1 MFRAGKREACYES
14 GYANMSILNLVTVAA
29 KYVIR
34 NRIRSTLT
42 VFGVATG
49 MFLFTSIETMQ
60 DSLKNAT
67 EITANDTTLVVY
79 RENRYCPST
88 SRLPEYYKNEI
99 KKIQGVESV
108 IPVQIVVNNC
118 GTSLDVVVFRGI
130 PSHQINAISKDINVL
145 QGSIGEWIEREDSA
159 LIGANLAERRRLRIG
174 DSFDAAG
181 ITVTV
186 AGIIRS
192 SESSQDDNVAYV
204 HLPFLQQ
211 ASRFGLGTVT
221 QFLVQVS
228 DSSLLDSVSSQIDN
242 RFKSETEPTH
252 TSPEKAFF
260 ASTAKELIELIGFS
274 RWIGIASVFAV
285 VGLIA
290 NTIMI
295 AVRSKISEHAILK
308 TIGYSQLSI
317 SWLVISEAIILSFV
331 GGITGVASASLF
343 LHLQTI
349 TIGNEGL
356 AIAFI
361 PSFSIWIK
369 GFIFS
374 LALGFVAGIYP
385 ALRAGQESIAG
396 NLRTA

>member
-1 MFRAGKREACYES
+1 MRALNIITIAFKYVVR
-14 GYANMSILNLVTVAA
+14 NRTRSILTV
-29 KYVIR
+29 
-34 NRIRSTLT
+34 L
-42 VFGVATG
+42 GVATG
-49 MFLFTSIETMQ
+49 MFLFGTIETMQ

-67 EITANDTTLVVY
+67 EITANDTTLIVY

-88 SRLPEYYKNEI
+88 SRLPEYYKDEI
-99 KKIQGVESV
+99 KKIKGVESV

-130 PSHQINAISKDINVL
+130 PADRINAISKNIEVL
-145 QGSIGEWIEREDSA
+145 NGSVNEWLNREDGA
-159 LIGANLAERRRLRIG
+159 LIGANLAQRRRLDVG

-181 ITVTV
+181 VTV
-186 AGIIRS
+186 VVSGIIRS
-192 SESSQDDNVAYV
+192 AESSQDDNVAYV

-211 ASRFGLGTVT
+211 ASRVGLGTVT
-221 QFLVQVS
+221 QFLVKVS
-228 DSSLLDSVSSQIDN
+228 DSSLLNSVSRQIDD
-242 RFKSETEPTH
+242 RFKTESEPTD
-252 TSPEKAFF
+252 TTPEKAFF

-285 VGLIA
+285 IGLIA
-290 NTIMI
+290 NTILI
-295 AVRSKISEHAILK
+295 SVRSKISEHAILK

-317 SWLVISEAIILSFV
+317 SWLIISEAIILSIV
-331 GGITGVASASLF
+331 GGIVGIAGASIF

-361 PSFSIWIK
+361 PSFSVWLK
-369 GFIFS
+369 GFS
-374 LALGFVAGIYP
+374 LSLLLGIVAGVYP
-385 ALRAGQESIAG
+385 AWLADRQSIAS

>member
-1 MFRAGKREACYES
+1 MRA
-14 GYANMSILNLVTVAA
+14 LNLITIAF
-29 KYVIR
+29 KYVVR
-34 NRIRSTLT
+34 NRTRSILT

-49 MFLFTSIETMQ
+49 MFLFGTIETMQ

-88 SRLPEYYKNEI
+88 SRLPEYYKDEI
-99 KKIQGVESV
+99 KKIKGVESV

-130 PSHQINAISKDINVL
+130 PADRINAISKNIEVL
-145 QGSIGEWIEREDSA
+145 NGSVNEWLAREDGA
-159 LIGANLAERRRLRIG
+159 LIGKNLAQRRRLDVG

-181 ITVTV
+181 VTV
-186 AGIIRS
+186 VVSGIIRS
-192 SESSQDDNVAYV
+192 AESSQDDNVAYV

-211 ASRFGLGTVT
+211 ASRVGLGTVT
-221 QFLVQVS
+221 QFLVKVS
-228 DSSLLDSVSSQIDN
+228 DSSLLNSVSRQIDN
-242 RFKSETEPTH
+242 RFKTESEPTD
-252 TSPEKAFF
+252 TTPEKAFF

-285 VGLIA
+285 IGLIA
-290 NTIMI
+290 NTILI

-317 SWLVISEAIILSFV
+317 SWLIISEAIILSVV
-331 GGITGVASASLF
+331 GGIAGIAGASIF
-343 LHLQTI
+343 LHLQKI

-356 AIAFI
+356 ALAFI
-361 PSFSIWIK
+361 PSFSVWLK
-369 GFIFS
+369 GFS
-374 LALGFVAGIYP
+374 LSLLLGFVAGVYP
-385 ALRAGQESIAG
+385 AWLAGRQSIAS

>member
-1 MFRAGKREACYES
+1 MKA
-14 GYANMSILNLVTVAA
+14 LNLITIAF
-29 KYVIR
+29 KYVVR
-34 NRIRSTLT
+34 NRTRSILT

-49 MFLFTSIETMQ
+49 MFLFGTIETMQ

-88 SRLPEYYKNEI
+88 SRLPEYYKDEI
-99 KKIQGVESV
+99 KKIKGVESV

-130 PSHQINAISKDINVL
+130 PADRINAISKNIEVL
-145 QGSIGEWIEREDSA
+145 NGSVNEWLTREDGA
-159 LIGANLAERRRLRIG
+159 LIGANLAQRRRLDVG

-181 ITVTV
+181 VTV
-186 AGIIRS
+186 VVSGIIRS
-192 SESSQDDNVAYV
+192 AESSQDDNVAYV

-211 ASRFGLGTVT
+211 ASRVGLGTVT
-221 QFLVQVS
+221 QFLVKVS
-228 DSSLLDSVSSQIDN
+228 DSSLLNSVSRQIDN
-242 RFKSETEPTH
+242 RFKTESEPTD
-252 TSPEKAFF
+252 TTPEKAFF

-274 RWIGIASVFAV
+274 RWIGIASVLAV
-285 VGLIA
+285 IGLIA
-290 NTIMI
+290 NTILI

-317 SWLVISEAIILSFV
+317 SWLIISEAIILSV
-331 GGITGVASASLF
+331 AGGIGGIGGASIF
-343 LHLQTI
+343 LHLQKI

-356 AIAFI
+356 ALAFI
-361 PSFSIWIK
+361 PSFSVWLK
-369 GFIFS
+369 GFS
-374 LALGFVAGIYP
+374 LSLLLGIVAGVYP
-385 ALRAGQESIAG
+385 AWLAGRQSIAS

>member
-1 MFRAGKREACYES
+1 MRALNIITIAFKYVVR
-14 GYANMSILNLVTVAA
+14 NRTRSILTF
-29 KYVIR
+29 
-34 NRIRSTLT
+34 
-42 VFGVATG
+42 FGVATG
-49 MFLFTSIETMQ
+49 MFLFGTIETMQ

-88 SRLPEYYKNEI
+88 SRLPEYYKDEI
-99 KKIQGVESV
+99 KKIKGVESV

-130 PSHQINAISKDINVL
+130 PADRINAISKNIEVL
-145 QGSIGEWIEREDSA
+145 NGSVNEWLTREDGA
-159 LIGANLAERRRLRIG
+159 LIGANLAQRRRLDVG

-181 ITVTV
+181 VTV
-186 AGIIRS
+186 VVSGIIRS
-192 SESSQDDNVAYV
+192 AESSQDDNVAYV

-211 ASRFGLGTVT
+211 ASRVGLGTVT
-221 QFLVQVS
+221 QFLVKVS
-228 DSSLLDSVSSQIDN
+228 DSSLLNSVSRQIDN
-242 RFKSETEPTH
+242 RFKTESEPTD
-252 TSPEKAFF
+252 TTPEKAFF

-285 VGLIA
+285 IGLIA
-290 NTIMI
+290 NTILI

-317 SWLVISEAIILSFV
+317 SWLIISEAIILSV
-331 GGITGVASASLF
+331 AGGIGGIGGASIF
-343 LHLQTI
+343 LHLQKI

-356 AIAFI
+356 ALAFI
-361 PSFSIWIK
+361 PSFSVWLK
-369 GFIFS
+369 GFS
-374 LALGFVAGIYP
+374 LSLLLGIVAGVYP
-385 ALRAGQESIAG
+385 AWLAGRQSIAS

>member
-1 MFRAGKREACYES
+1 MRA
-14 GYANMSILNLVTVAA
+14 LNLITIAF
-29 KYVIR
+29 KYVVR
-34 NRIRSTLT
+34 NRTRSILT

-49 MFLFTSIETMQ
+49 MFLFGTIETMQ

-79 RENRYCPST
+79 RENRFCPST
-88 SRLPEYYKNEI
+88 SRLPEYYKDEI
-99 KKIQGVESV
+99 KKIMGVESV

-130 PSHQINAISKDINVL
+130 PADRINAISKNIEVL
-145 QGSIGEWIEREDSA
+145 NGSVNEWLTREDGA
-159 LIGANLAERRRLRIG
+159 LIGANLAQRRRLDVG

-181 ITVTV
+181 VTV
-186 AGIIRS
+186 VVSGIIRS
-192 SESSQDDNVAYV
+192 AESSQDDNVAYV

-211 ASRFGLGTVT
+211 ASRVGLGTVT
-221 QFLVQVS
+221 QFLVKVS
-228 DSSLLDSVSSQIDN
+228 DSSLLNSVSRQIDN
-242 RFKSETEPTH
+242 RFKTESEPTD
-252 TSPEKAFF
+252 TTPEKAFF

-285 VGLIA
+285 IGLIA
-290 NTIMI
+290 NTILI

-317 SWLVISEAIILSFV
+317 SWLIISEAIILSVV
-331 GGITGVASASLF
+331 GGIGGIGGASIF
-343 LHLQTI
+343 LHLQKI

-356 AIAFI
+356 ALAFI
-361 PSFSIWIK
+361 PSFSVWLK
-369 GFIFS
+369 GFS
-374 LALGFVAGIYP
+374 LSLLLGIVAGVYP
-385 ALRAGQESIAG
+385 AWLAGRQSIAS

>member
-1 MFRAGKREACYES
+1 MRA
-14 GYANMSILNLVTVAA
+14 LNLITIAF
-29 KYVIR
+29 KYVVR
-34 NRIRSTLT
+34 NRTRSILT

-49 MFLFTSIETMQ
+49 MFLFGTIETMQ

-88 SRLPEYYKNEI
+88 SRLPEYYKDEI
-99 KKIQGVESV
+99 KKFKGVESV

-130 PSHQINAISKDINVL
+130 PADRINAISKNIEVL
-145 QGSIGEWIEREDSA
+145 NGSINEWLTREDGA
-159 LIGANLAERRRLRIG
+159 LIGANLAQRRRLDVG

-181 ITVTV
+181 VTV
-186 AGIIRS
+186 VVSGIIRS
-192 SESSQDDNVAYV
+192 AESSQDDNVAYV

-211 ASRFGLGTVT
+211 ASRVGLGTVT
-221 QFLVQVS
+221 QFLVKVS
-228 DSSLLDSVSSQIDN
+228 NSSLLNSVSRQIDN
-242 RFKSETEPTH
+242 RFKTESEPTD
-252 TSPEKAFF
+252 TTPEKAFF

-285 VGLIA
+285 IGLIA
-290 NTIMI
+290 NTILI

-308 TIGYSQLSI
+308 TIGYSQISI
-317 SWLVISEAIILSFV
+317 SWLIISEAIILSV
-331 GGITGVASASLF
+331 IGGIAGIAGASIF
-343 LHLQTI
+343 LHLQKI

-356 AIAFI
+356 ALAFI
-361 PSFSIWIK
+361 PSFSVWLK
-369 GFIFS
+369 GFS
-374 LALGFVAGIYP
+374 LSLLLGFVAGVYP
-385 ALRAGQESIAG
+385 AWLAGRQSIAS

>member
-1 MFRAGKREACYES
+1 MRA
-14 GYANMSILNLVTVAA
+14 LNLITIAF
-29 KYVIR
+29 KYVVR
-34 NRIRSTLT
+34 NRTRSILT

-49 MFLFTSIETMQ
+49 MFLFGTIETMQ

-88 SRLPEYYKNEI
+88 SRLPEYYKDEI
-99 KKIQGVESV
+99 KKIKGVENV

-130 PSHQINAISKDINVL
+130 PADRINAISKNIEVL
-145 QGSIGEWIEREDSA
+145 NGSVNEWLTREDGA
-159 LIGANLAERRRLRIG
+159 LIGANLAQRRRLDVG

-181 ITVTV
+181 VTV
-186 AGIIRS
+186 VVSGIIRS
-192 SESSQDDNVAYV
+192 AESSQDDNVAYV

-211 ASRFGLGTVT
+211 ASRVGLGTVT
-221 QFLVQVS
+221 QFLVKVS
-228 DSSLLDSVSSQIDN
+228 DSSLLNSVSRQIDN
-242 RFKSETEPTH
+242 RFKTESEPTD
-252 TSPEKAFF
+252 TTPEKAFF

-274 RWIGIASVFAV
+274 RWIGIASIFAV
-285 VGLIA
+285 IGLIA
-290 NTIMI
+290 NTILI

-317 SWLVISEAIILSFV
+317 SWLIISEAIILSV
-331 GGITGVASASLF
+331 AGGIAGIGGASIF
-343 LHLQTI
+343 LHFQKI

-356 AIAFI
+356 ALAFI
-361 PSFSIWIK
+361 PSFSVWLK
-369 GFIFS
+369 GFS
-374 LALGFVAGIYP
+374 LSLLLGIVAGVYP
-385 ALRAGQESIAG
+385 AWLAGRQSIAS

>member
-1 MFRAGKREACYES
+1 MRV
-14 GYANMSILNLVTVAA
+14 LNLITIAF
-29 KYVIR
+29 KYVVR
-34 NRIRSTLT
+34 NRTRSILT

-49 MFLFTSIETMQ
+49 MFLFGTIETMQ

-88 SRLPEYYKNEI
+88 SRLPEYYKDEI
-99 KKIQGVESV
+99 KKIKGVESV

-130 PSHQINAISKDINVL
+130 PADRINAISKNIEVL
-145 QGSIGEWIEREDSA
+145 NGSVNEWLNREDGA
-159 LIGANLAERRRLRIG
+159 LIGANLAQRRRLDVG

-181 ITVTV
+181 VTV
-186 AGIIRS
+186 VVSGIIRS
-192 SESSQDDNVAYV
+192 AESSQDDNVAYV

-211 ASRFGLGTVT
+211 ASRVGLGTVT
-221 QFLVQVS
+221 QFLVKVS
-228 DSSLLDSVSSQIDN
+228 DSSLLNSVSRQIDN
-242 RFKSETEPTH
+242 RFKTESEPTD
-252 TSPEKAFF
+252 TTPEKAFF

-285 VGLIA
+285 IGLIA
-290 NTIMI
+290 NTILI

-317 SWLVISEAIILSFV
+317 SWLIISEAIILSVV
-331 GGITGVASASLF
+331 GGIAGIAGASIF
-343 LHLQTI
+343 LHLQKI

-356 AIAFI
+356 ALAFI
-361 PSFSIWIK
+361 PSFSVWLK
-369 GFIFS
+369 GFS
-374 LALGFVAGIYP
+374 LSLLLGFVAGVYP
-385 ALRAGQESIAG
+385 AWLAGKQSIAS

>member
-1 MFRAGKREACYES
+1 MRV
-14 GYANMSILNLVTVAA
+14 LNLITIAF
-29 KYVIR
+29 KYVVR
-34 NRIRSTLT
+34 NRTRSILT

-49 MFLFTSIETMQ
+49 MFLFGTIETMQ

-88 SRLPEYYKNEI
+88 SRLPEYYKDEI
-99 KKIQGVESV
+99 KKIKGVESV

-130 PSHQINAISKDINVL
+130 PADRINAISKNIEVL
-145 QGSIGEWIEREDSA
+145 NGSVNEWLTREDGA
-159 LIGANLAERRRLRIG
+159 LIGANLAQRRRLDVG
-174 DSFDAAG
+174 DSYDAAG
-181 ITVTV
+181 VTV
-186 AGIIRS
+186 VVSGIIRS
-192 SESSQDDNVAYV
+192 AESSQDDNVAYV

-211 ASRFGLGTVT
+211 ASRVGLGTVT
-221 QFLVQVS
+221 QFLVKVS
-228 DSSLLDSVSSQIDN
+228 DSSLLNSVSRQIDD
-242 RFKSETEPTH
+242 RFKTESEPTD
-252 TSPEKAFF
+252 TTPEKAFF

-285 VGLIA
+285 IGLIA
-290 NTIMI
+290 NTILI

-317 SWLVISEAIILSFV
+317 SWLIISEAIILSV
-331 GGITGVASASLF
+331 AGGIAGIGGASIF
-343 LHLQTI
+343 LHLQKI

-356 AIAFI
+356 ALAFI
-361 PSFSIWIK
+361 PSFSVWLK
-369 GFIFS
+369 GFS
-374 LALGFVAGIYP
+374 LSLLLGIVAGVYP
-385 ALRAGQESIAG
+385 AWLAGRQSIAS

>member
-1 MFRAGKREACYES
+1 MRA
-14 GYANMSILNLVTVAA
+14 LNLITIAF
-29 KYVIR
+29 KYVVR
-34 NRIRSTLT
+34 NRTRSILT

-49 MFLFTSIETMQ
+49 MFLFGTIETMQ

-88 SRLPEYYKNEI
+88 SRLPEYYKDEI
-99 KKIQGVESV
+99 KKIKGVESV

-130 PSHQINAISKDINVL
+130 PADRINAISKNIEVL
-145 QGSIGEWIEREDSA
+145 NGSVNEWLTREDGA
-159 LIGANLAERRRLRIG
+159 LIGANLAQRRRLDVG

-181 ITVTV
+181 VTV
-186 AGIIRS
+186 VVSGIIRS
-192 SESSQDDNVAYV
+192 AESSQDDNVAYV

-211 ASRFGLGTVT
+211 ASRVGLGTVT
-221 QFLVQVS
+221 QFLVKVS
-228 DSSLLDSVSSQIDN
+228 DSSLLNSVSRQIDN
-242 RFKSETEPTH
+242 RFKTESEPTD
-252 TSPEKAFF
+252 TTPEKAFF

-274 RWIGIASVFAV
+274 RWIGIASIFAV
-285 VGLIA
+285 IGLIA
-290 NTIMI
+290 NTILI

-317 SWLVISEAIILSFV
+317 SWLIISEAIILSVV
-331 GGITGVASASLF
+331 GGIAGIAGASIF
-343 LHLQTI
+343 LHLQKI

-356 AIAFI
+356 ALAFI
-361 PSFSIWIK
+361 PSFSVWLK
-369 GFIFS
+369 GFS
-374 LALGFVAGIYP
+374 LSLLLGIVAGVYP
-385 ALRAGQESIAG
+385 AWLAGRQSIAS

>member
-1 MFRAGKREACYES
+1 MRA
-14 GYANMSILNLVTVAA
+14 LNLITIAF
-29 KYVIR
+29 KYVVR
-34 NRIRSTLT
+34 NRTRSILT

-49 MFLFTSIETMQ
+49 MFLFGTIETMQ

-88 SRLPEYYKNEI
+88 SRLPEYYKDEI
-99 KKIQGVESV
+99 KKIMGVESV

-130 PSHQINAISKDINVL
+130 PADRINAISKNIEVL
-145 QGSIGEWIEREDSA
+145 NGSVNEWLTREDGA
-159 LIGANLAERRRLRIG
+159 LIGANLAQRRRLDVG

-181 ITVTV
+181 VTV
-186 AGIIRS
+186 VVSGIIRS
-192 SESSQDDNVAYV
+192 AESSQDDNVAYV

-211 ASRFGLGTVT
+211 ASRVGLGTVT
-221 QFLVQVS
+221 QFLVKVS
-228 DSSLLDSVSSQIDN
+228 DSSLLNSVSRQIDN
-242 RFKSETEPTH
+242 RFKTESEPTD
-252 TSPEKAFF
+252 TTPEKAFF

-285 VGLIA
+285 IGLIA
-290 NTIMI
+290 NTILI

-308 TIGYSQLSI
+308 TIGYSQFSI
-317 SWLVISEAIILSFV
+317 SWLIISEAIILSVV
-331 GGITGVASASLF
+331 GGIAGIAGASIF
-343 LHLQTI
+343 LHLQKI

-356 AIAFI
+356 ALAFI
-361 PSFSIWIK
+361 PSFSVLFK
-369 GFIFS
+369 GFS
-374 LALGFVAGIYP
+374 LSLLLGIVAGVYP
-385 ALRAGQESIAG
+385 AWLAGRQSIAS

>member
-1 MFRAGKREACYES
+1 MRV
-14 GYANMSILNLVTVAA
+14 LNLITIAF
-29 KYVIR
+29 KYVVR
-34 NRIRSTLT
+34 NRTRSILT

-49 MFLFTSIETMQ
+49 MFLFGTIETMQ

-88 SRLPEYYKNEI
+88 SRLPEYYKDEI
-99 KKIQGVESV
+99 KKIKGVESV

-130 PSHQINAISKDINVL
+130 PADRINAISKNIEVL
-145 QGSIGEWIEREDSA
+145 NGSVNEWLTREDGA
-159 LIGANLAERRRLRIG
+159 LIGANLAQRRRLDVG

-181 ITVTV
+181 VTV
-186 AGIIRS
+186 VVSGIIRS
-192 SESSQDDNVAYV
+192 AESSQDDNVAYV

-211 ASRFGLGTVT
+211 ASRVGLGTVT
-221 QFLVQVS
+221 QFLVKVS
-228 DSSLLDSVSSQIDN
+228 DSSLLNSVSRQIDN
-242 RFKSETEPTH
+242 RFKTESEPTD
-252 TSPEKAFF
+252 TTPEKAFF

-285 VGLIA
+285 IGLIA
-290 NTIMI
+290 NTILI
-295 AVRSKISEHAILK
+295 AVRSKIFEHAILK

-317 SWLVISEAIILSFV
+317 SWLIISEAIILSV
-331 GGITGVASASLF
+331 AGGIGGIGGASIF
-343 LHLQTI
+343 LHLQKI

-356 AIAFI
+356 ALAFI
-361 PSFSIWIK
+361 PSFSVWLK
-369 GFIFS
+369 GFS
-374 LALGFVAGIYP
+374 LSLLLGIVAGVYP
-385 ALRAGQESIAG
+385 AWLAGRQSIAS

>member
-1 MFRAGKREACYES
+1 MRA
-14 GYANMSILNLVTVAA
+14 LNLITIAF
-29 KYVIR
+29 KYVVR
-34 NRIRSTLT
+34 NRTRSILT

-49 MFLFTSIETMQ
+49 MFLFGTIETMQ

-88 SRLPEYYKNEI
+88 SRLPEYYKDEI
-99 KKIQGVESV
+99 KKIKGVESV

-130 PSHQINAISKDINVL
+130 PADRINAISKNIEVL
-145 QGSIGEWIEREDSA
+145 NGSVNEWLAREDGA
-159 LIGANLAERRRLRIG
+159 LIGANLAQRRRLDVG

-181 ITVTV
+181 VTV
-186 AGIIRS
+186 VVSGIIRS
-192 SESSQDDNVAYV
+192 AESSQDDNVAYV

-211 ASRFGLGTVT
+211 ASRVGLGTVT
-221 QFLVQVS
+221 QFLVKVS
-228 DSSLLDSVSSQIDN
+228 DSSLLNSVSRQIDN
-242 RFKSETEPTH
+242 RFKTESEPTD
-252 TSPEKAFF
+252 TTPEKAFF

-285 VGLIA
+285 IGLIA
-290 NTIMI
+290 NTILI

-317 SWLVISEAIILSFV
+317 SWLIISEAIILSVV
-331 GGITGVASASLF
+331 GGIAGIAGASIF
-343 LHLQTI
+343 LHLQKI

-356 AIAFI
+356 ALAFI
-361 PSFSIWIK
+361 PSFSVWLK
-369 GFIFS
+369 GFS
-374 LALGFVAGIYP
+374 LSLLLGIVAGVYP
-385 ALRAGQESIAG
+385 AWLAGRQSIAS

>member
-1 MFRAGKREACYES
+1 MRA
-14 GYANMSILNLVTVAA
+14 LNLITIAF
-29 KYVIR
+29 KYVVR
-34 NRIRSTLT
+34 NRTRSILT

-49 MFLFTSIETMQ
+49 MFLFGTIETMQ

-88 SRLPEYYKNEI
+88 SRLPEYYKDEI
-99 KKIQGVESV
+99 KKIKGVESV

-130 PSHQINAISKDINVL
+130 PVDRINAISKNIEVL
-145 QGSIGEWIEREDSA
+145 NGSVNEWLNREDGA
-159 LIGANLAERRRLRIG
+159 LIGANLAQRRRLDVG

-181 ITVTV
+181 VTV
-186 AGIIRS
+186 VVSGIIRS
-192 SESSQDDNVAYV
+192 AESSQDDNVAYV

-211 ASRFGLGTVT
+211 ASRVGLGTVT
-221 QFLVQVS
+221 QFLVKVS
-228 DSSLLDSVSSQIDN
+228 DSSLLNSVSRQIDN
-242 RFKSETEPTH
+242 RFKTESEPTD
-252 TSPEKAFF
+252 TTPEKAFF

-285 VGLIA
+285 IGLIA
-290 NTIMI
+290 NTILI

-308 TIGYSQLSI
+308 TIGYSQFSI
-317 SWLVISEAIILSFV
+317 SWLIISEAIILSVV
-331 GGITGVASASLF
+331 GGIAGIAGASIF
-343 LHLQTI
+343 LHLQKI

-356 AIAFI
+356 ALAFI
-361 PSFSIWIK
+361 PSFSVLFK
-369 GFIFS
+369 GFS
-374 LALGFVAGIYP
+374 LSLLLGILAGVYP
-385 ALRAGQESIAG
+385 AWLAGRQSIAS

>member
-1 MFRAGKREACYES
+1 MRA
-14 GYANMSILNLVTVAA
+14 LNLITIAF
-29 KYVIR
+29 KYVVR
-34 NRIRSTLT
+34 NRTRSILT

-49 MFLFTSIETMQ
+49 MFLFGTIETMQ

-88 SRLPEYYKNEI
+88 SRLPEYYKDEI
-99 KKIQGVESV
+99 KKIMGVESV

-130 PSHQINAISKDINVL
+130 PADRINAISKNIEVL
-145 QGSIGEWIEREDSA
+145 NGSVNEWLTREDGA
-159 LIGANLAERRRLRIG
+159 LIGANLAQRRRLDVG

-181 ITVTV
+181 VTV
-186 AGIIRS
+186 VVSGIIRS
-192 SESSQDDNVAYV
+192 AESSQDDNVAYV

-211 ASRFGLGTVT
+211 ASRVGLGTVT
-221 QFLVQVS
+221 QFLVKVS
-228 DSSLLDSVSSQIDN
+228 DSSLLNSVSRQIDN
-242 RFKSETEPTH
+242 RFKTESEPTD
-252 TSPEKAFF
+252 TTPEKAFF

-285 VGLIA
+285 IGLIA
-290 NTIMI
+290 NTILI

-317 SWLVISEAIILSFV
+317 SWLIISEAIILSVV
-331 GGITGVASASLF
+331 GGIAGIAGASIF
-343 LHLQTI
+343 LHLQKI

-356 AIAFI
+356 ALAFI
-361 PSFSIWIK
+361 PSFSVWLK
-369 GFIFS
+369 GFS
-374 LALGFVAGIYP
+374 LSLLLGIVAGVYP
-385 ALRAGQESIAG
+385 AWLAGRQSIAS

>member
-1 MFRAGKREACYES
+1 MRA
-14 GYANMSILNLVTVAA
+14 LNLITIAF
-29 KYVIR
+29 KYVVR
-34 NRIRSTLT
+34 NRTRSILT

-49 MFLFTSIETMQ
+49 MFLFGTIETMQ

-88 SRLPEYYKNEI
+88 SRLPEYYKDEI
-99 KKIQGVESV
+99 KKFKGVESV

-130 PSHQINAISKDINVL
+130 PADRINAISKNIEVL
-145 QGSIGEWIEREDSA
+145 NGSINEWLTREDGA
-159 LIGANLAERRRLRIG
+159 LIGANLAQRRRLDVG

-181 ITVTV
+181 VTV
-186 AGIIRS
+186 VVSGIIRS
-192 SESSQDDNVAYV
+192 AESSQDDNVAYV

-211 ASRFGLGTVT
+211 ASRVGLGTVT
-221 QFLVQVS
+221 QFLVKVS
-228 DSSLLDSVSSQIDN
+228 NSSLLNSVSRQIDN
-242 RFKSETEPTH
+242 RFKTESEPTD
-252 TSPEKAFF
+252 TTPEKAFF

-285 VGLIA
+285 IGLIT
-290 NTIMI
+290 NTILI

-308 TIGYSQLSI
+308 TIGYSQISI
-317 SWLVISEAIILSFV
+317 SWLIISEAIILSVV
-331 GGITGVASASLF
+331 GGIAGIAGASIF
-343 LHLQTI
+343 LHLQKI

-356 AIAFI
+356 ALAFI
-361 PSFSIWIK
+361 PSFSVWLK
-369 GFIFS
+369 GFS
-374 LALGFVAGIYP
+374 LSLLLGFVAGVYP
-385 ALRAGQESIAG
+385 AWLAGRQSIAS

>member
-1 MFRAGKREACYES
+1 MRA
-14 GYANMSILNLVTVAA
+14 LNIITIAF
-29 KYVIR
+29 KYVVR
-34 NRIRSTLT
+34 NRTRSILT

-49 MFLFTSIETMQ
+49 MFLFGTIETMQ

-88 SRLPEYYKNEI
+88 SRLPEYYKDEI
-99 KKIQGVESV
+99 KKIKGVESV

-130 PSHQINAISKDINVL
+130 PADRINAISKNIEVL
-145 QGSIGEWIEREDSA
+145 NGSINEWLTREDGA
-159 LIGANLAERRRLRIG
+159 LIGANLAQRRRLDVG

-181 ITVTV
+181 VTV
-186 AGIIRS
+186 VVSGIIRS
-192 SESSQDDNVAYV
+192 AESSQDDNVAYV

-211 ASRFGLGTVT
+211 ASRVGLGTVT
-221 QFLVQVS
+221 QFLVKVS
-228 DSSLLDSVSSQIDN
+228 NSSLLNSVSRQIDN
-242 RFKSETEPTH
+242 RFKTESEPTD
-252 TSPEKAFF
+252 TTPEKAFF

-285 VGLIA
+285 IGLIA
-290 NTIMI
+290 NTILI

-317 SWLVISEAIILSFV
+317 SWLIISEAIILSVV
-331 GGITGVASASLF
+331 GGIAGIAGASIF
-343 LHLQTI
+343 LHLQKI

-356 AIAFI
+356 ALAFI
-361 PSFSIWIK
+361 PSFSVWLK
-369 GFIFS
+369 GFS
-374 LALGFVAGIYP
+374 LSLLLGFVAGVYP
-385 ALRAGQESIAG
+385 AWLAGRQSIAS

>member
-1 MFRAGKREACYES
+1 MRA
-14 GYANMSILNLVTVAA
+14 LNLITIAF
-29 KYVIR
+29 KYVVR
-34 NRIRSTLT
+34 NRTRSILT

-49 MFLFTSIETMQ
+49 MFLFGTIETMQ

-88 SRLPEYYKNEI
+88 SRLPEYYKDEI
-99 KKIQGVESV
+99 KKIKGVESV

-130 PSHQINAISKDINVL
+130 PADRINAISKNIEVL
-145 QGSIGEWIEREDSA
+145 NGSVNEWLTREDGA
-159 LIGANLAERRRLRIG
+159 LIGANLAQRRRLDVG

-181 ITVTV
+181 VTV
-186 AGIIRS
+186 VVSGIIRS
-192 SESSQDDNVAYV
+192 AESSQDDNVAYV

-211 ASRFGLGTVT
+211 ASRVGLGTVT
-221 QFLVQVS
+221 QFLVKVS
-228 DSSLLDSVSSQIDN
+228 DSSLLNSVSRQIDN
-242 RFKSETEPTH
+242 RFKTETEPTD
-252 TSPEKAFF
+252 TTPEKAFF

-285 VGLIA
+285 IGLIA
-290 NTIMI
+290 NTILI

-317 SWLVISEAIILSFV
+317 SWLIISEAIILSVV
-331 GGITGVASASLF
+331 GGIAGIAGASIF
-343 LHLQTI
+343 LYLQKI

-356 AIAFI
+356 ALAFI
-361 PSFSIWIK
+361 PSFSVLFK
-369 GFIFS
+369 GFS
-374 LALGFVAGIYP
+374 LSLLLGIVAGVYP
-385 ALRAGQESIAG
+385 AWLAGRQSIAS

>member
-1 MFRAGKREACYES
+1 MRA
-14 GYANMSILNLVTVAA
+14 LNLITIAF
-29 KYVIR
+29 KYVVR
-34 NRIRSTLT
+34 NRTRSILT

-49 MFLFTSIETMQ
+49 MFLFGTIETMQ

-88 SRLPEYYKNEI
+88 SRLPEYYKDEI
-99 KKIQGVESV
+99 KKFKGVESV

-130 PSHQINAISKDINVL
+130 PADRINAISKNIEVL
-145 QGSIGEWIEREDSA
+145 NGSINEWLTREDGA
-159 LIGANLAERRRLRIG
+159 LIGANLAQRRRLDVG

-181 ITVTV
+181 VTV
-186 AGIIRS
+186 VVSGIIRS
-192 SESSQDDNVAYV
+192 AESSQDDNVAYV

-211 ASRFGLGTVT
+211 ASRVGLGTVT
-221 QFLVQVS
+221 QFLVKVS
-228 DSSLLDSVSSQIDN
+228 NSSLLNSVSRQIDN
-242 RFKSETEPTH
+242 RFKTESEPTD
-252 TSPEKAFF
+252 TTPEKAFF

-285 VGLIA
+285 IGLIA
-290 NTIMI
+290 NTILI

-317 SWLVISEAIILSFV
+317 SWLIISEAIILSVV
-331 GGITGVASASLF
+331 GGIAGIAGASIF
-343 LHLQTI
+343 LHLQKI

-356 AIAFI
+356 ALAFI
-361 PSFSIWIK
+361 PSFSVWLK
-369 GFIFS
+369 GFS
-374 LALGFVAGIYP
+374 LSLLLGFVAGVYP
-385 ALRAGQESIAG
+385 AWLAGRQSIAS

>member
-1 MFRAGKREACYES
+1 MRA
-14 GYANMSILNLVTVAA
+14 LNLITIAF
-29 KYVIR
+29 KYVVR
-34 NRIRSTLT
+34 NRTRSILT

-49 MFLFTSIETMQ
+49 MFLFGTIETMQ

-88 SRLPEYYKNEI
+88 SRLPEYYKDEI
-99 KKIQGVESV
+99 KKIKGVESV

-130 PSHQINAISKDINVL
+130 PADRINAISKNIEVL
-145 QGSIGEWIEREDSA
+145 NGSVNEWLTRKDGA
-159 LIGANLAERRRLRIG
+159 LIGANLAQRRRLDVG

-181 ITVTV
+181 VTV
-186 AGIIRS
+186 VVSGIIRS
-192 SESSQDDNVAYV
+192 AESSQDDNVAYV

-211 ASRFGLGTVT
+211 ASRVGLGTVT
-221 QFLVQVS
+221 QFLVNVS
-228 DSSLLDSVSSQIDN
+228 DSSLLNSVSRQIDN
-242 RFKSETEPTH
+242 RFKTESEPTD
-252 TSPEKAFF
+252 TTPEKAFF

-285 VGLIA
+285 IGLIA
-290 NTIMI
+290 NTILI

-317 SWLVISEAIILSFV
+317 SWLIISEAIILSVV
-331 GGITGVASASLF
+331 GGIAGIAGASIF
-343 LHLQTI
+343 LHLQKI

-356 AIAFI
+356 ALAFI
-361 PSFSIWIK
+361 PSFSVWFK
-369 GFIFS
+369 GFS
-374 LALGFVAGIYP
+374 LSLLLGIVAGVYP
-385 ALRAGQESIAG
+385 AWLAGRQSIAYNLRAA
-396 NLRTA
+396 

>member
-1 MFRAGKREACYES
+1 MRA
-14 GYANMSILNLVTVAA
+14 LNLITIAF
-29 KYVIR
+29 KYVVR
-34 NRIRSTLT
+34 NRTRSILT

-49 MFLFTSIETMQ
+49 MFLFGTIETMQ

-88 SRLPEYYKNEI
+88 SRLPEYYKDEI
-99 KKIQGVESV
+99 KKIKGVESV

-130 PSHQINAISKDINVL
+130 PADRINAISKNIEVL
-145 QGSIGEWIEREDSA
+145 NGSINEWLTREDGA
-159 LIGANLAERRRLRIG
+159 LIGANLAQRRRLDVG

-181 ITVTV
+181 VTV
-186 AGIIRS
+186 VVSGIIRS
-192 SESSQDDNVAYV
+192 AESSQDDNVAYV

-211 ASRFGLGTVT
+211 ASRVGLGTVT
-221 QFLVQVS
+221 QFLVKVS
-228 DSSLLDSVSSQIDN
+228 DSSLLNSVSRQIDN
-242 RFKSETEPTH
+242 RFKTESEPTD
-252 TSPEKAFF
+252 TTPEKAFF

-285 VGLIA
+285 IGLIA
-290 NTIMI
+290 NTILI

-317 SWLVISEAIILSFV
+317 SWLIISEAIILSVV
-331 GGITGVASASLF
+331 GGIAGIAGASIF
-343 LHLQTI
+343 LHLQKI

-356 AIAFI
+356 ALAFI
-361 PSFSIWIK
+361 PSFSVWLK
-369 GFIFS
+369 GFS
-374 LALGFVAGIYP
+374 LSLLLGIVAGVYP
-385 ALRAGQESIAG
+385 AWLAGRQSIAS

>member
-1 MFRAGKREACYES
+1 MRA
-14 GYANMSILNLVTVAA
+14 LNLITIAF
-29 KYVIR
+29 KYVVR
-34 NRIRSTLT
+34 NRTRSILT

-49 MFLFTSIETMQ
+49 MFLFGTIETMQ

-88 SRLPEYYKNEI
+88 SRLPEYYKDEI
-99 KKIQGVESV
+99 KKIKGVESV

-130 PSHQINAISKDINVL
+130 PADRINAISKNIEVL
-145 QGSIGEWIEREDSA
+145 NGSINEWLTREDGT
-159 LIGANLAERRRLRIG
+159 LIGANLAQRRRLDVG

-181 ITVTV
+181 VTV
-186 AGIIRS
+186 VVSGIIRS
-192 SESSQDDNVAYV
+192 AESSQDDNVAYV

-211 ASRFGLGTVT
+211 ASRVGLGTVT
-221 QFLVQVS
+221 QFLVKVS
-228 DSSLLDSVSSQIDN
+228 DSSLLNSVSRQIDN
-242 RFKSETEPTH
+242 RFKTESEPTD
-252 TSPEKAFF
+252 TTPEKAFF

-285 VGLIA
+285 IGLIA
-290 NTIMI
+290 NTILI

-317 SWLVISEAIILSFV
+317 SWLIISEAIILSVV
-331 GGITGVASASLF
+331 GGIAGIAGASIF
-343 LHLQTI
+343 LHLQKI

-356 AIAFI
+356 ALAFI
-361 PSFSIWIK
+361 PSFSVWLK
-369 GFIFS
+369 GFS
-374 LALGFVAGIYP
+374 LSLLLGFVAGVYP
-385 ALRAGQESIAG
+385 AWLAGRQSIAS

>member
-1 MFRAGKREACYES
+1 MRA
-14 GYANMSILNLVTVAA
+14 LNLITIAV

-34 NRIRSTLT
+34 NRTRSILT
-42 VFGVATG
+42 VSGVAAG
-49 MFLFTSIETMQ
+49 MFLFATIETMQ

-88 SRLPEYYKNEI
+88 SRLPEYYKDEI
-99 KKIQGVESV
+99 KKIKGVESV

-130 PSHQINAISKDINVL
+130 PADQINAISKDIDVL
-145 QGSIGEWIEREDSA
+145 NGSVKQWLTREDGA
-159 LIGANLAERRRLRIG
+159 LIGTNLAQRRRLNVG

-181 ITVTV
+181 VTV
-186 AGIIRS
+186 MVSGIIRS
-192 SESSQDDNVAYV
+192 AESSQDDNVAYV

-211 ASRFGLGTVT
+211 ASRVGLGTVT
-221 QFLVQVS
+221 QFLVKVS
-228 DSSLLDSVSSQIDN
+228 DSSMLNSVSKQIDN
-242 RFKSETEPTH
+242 RFKTESEPTD
-252 TSPEKAFF
+252 TTPEKAFF

-285 VGLIA
+285 IGLIA
-290 NTIMI
+290 NTILI

-317 SWLVISEAIILSFV
+317 SWLIISEAIILSIV
-331 GGITGVASASLF
+331 GGIIGIAGASIF
-343 LHLQTI
+343 LGLQTI

-356 AIAFI
+356 ALAFI
-361 PSFSIWIK
+361 PSFSVCLK
-369 GFIFS
+369 GFS
-374 LALGFVAGIYP
+374 LSLFLGFVAGAYP
-385 ALRAGQESIAG
+385 AWLAGKQSIAS
-396 NLRTA
+396 NLRTV

>member
-1 MFRAGKREACYES
+1 MRA
-14 GYANMSILNLVTVAA
+14 LNIITIAF
-29 KYVIR
+29 KYVVR
-34 NRIRSTLT
+34 NRTRSILT

-49 MFLFTSIETMQ
+49 MFLFGTIETMQ

-88 SRLPEYYKNEI
+88 SRLPEYYKDEI
-99 KKIQGVESV
+99 KKIKGVESV

-130 PSHQINAISKDINVL
+130 PADRINAISKNIEVL
-145 QGSIGEWIEREDSA
+145 NGSVNEWLNREDGA
-159 LIGANLAERRRLRIG
+159 LIGANLAQRRRLDVG

-181 ITVTV
+181 VTV
-186 AGIIRS
+186 VVSGIIRS
-192 SESSQDDNVAYV
+192 AESSQDDNVAYV

-211 ASRFGLGTVT
+211 ASRVGLGTVT
-221 QFLVQVS
+221 QFLVKVS
-228 DSSLLDSVSSQIDN
+228 DSSLLNSVSRQIDN
-242 RFKSETEPTH
+242 RFKTESEPTD
-252 TSPEKAFF
+252 TTPEKAFF

-285 VGLIA
+285 IGLIA
-290 NTIMI
+290 NTILI

-317 SWLVISEAIILSFV
+317 SWLIISEAIILSV
-331 GGITGVASASLF
+331 AGGIAGIGGASIF
-343 LHLQTI
+343 LHLQKI

-356 AIAFI
+356 ALAFI
-361 PSFSIWIK
+361 PSFSVLFK
-369 GFIFS
+369 GFS
-374 LALGFVAGIYP
+374 LSLLLGIVAGVYP
-385 ALRAGQESIAG
+385 AWLAGRQSIAS

>member
-1 MFRAGKREACYES
+1 MRA
-14 GYANMSILNLVTVAA
+14 LNLITIAF
-29 KYVIR
+29 KYVVR
-34 NRIRSTLT
+34 NRTRSILT

-49 MFLFTSIETMQ
+49 MFLFGTIETMQ

-88 SRLPEYYKNEI
+88 SRLPEYYKDEI
-99 KKIQGVESV
+99 KKIKGVESV

-130 PSHQINAISKDINVL
+130 PADRINAISKNIEVL
-145 QGSIGEWIEREDSA
+145 NGSVNEWLTREDGA
-159 LIGANLAERRRLRIG
+159 LIGANLAQRRRLDVG

-181 ITVTV
+181 VTV
-186 AGIIRS
+186 VVSGIIRS
-192 SESSQDDNVAYV
+192 AESSQDDNVAYV

-211 ASRFGLGTVT
+211 ASRVGLGTVT
-221 QFLVQVS
+221 QFLVKVS
-228 DSSLLDSVSSQIDN
+228 DSSLLNSVSRQIDN
-242 RFKSETEPTH
+242 RFKTESEPTD
-252 TSPEKAFF
+252 TTPEKAFF

-285 VGLIA
+285 IGLIA
-290 NTIMI
+290 NTILI

-317 SWLVISEAIILSFV
+317 SWLIISEAIILSVV
-331 GGITGVASASLF
+331 GGIGGIGGASIF
-343 LHLQTI
+343 LHLQKI

-356 AIAFI
+356 ALAFI
-361 PSFSIWIK
+361 PSFSVWLK
-369 GFIFS
+369 GFS
-374 LALGFVAGIYP
+374 LSLLLGIVAGVYP
-385 ALRAGQESIAG
+385 AWLAGRQSIAS

>member
-1 MFRAGKREACYES
+1 MRV
-14 GYANMSILNLVTVAA
+14 LNLITIAF
-29 KYVIR
+29 KYVVR
-34 NRIRSTLT
+34 NRTRSILT

-49 MFLFTSIETMQ
+49 MFLFGTIETMQ

-79 RENRYCPST
+79 RENRFCPST
-88 SRLPEYYKNEI
+88 SRLPEYYKDEI
-99 KKIQGVESV
+99 KKIMGVESV

-130 PSHQINAISKDINVL
+130 PADRINAISKNIEVL
-145 QGSIGEWIEREDSA
+145 NGSVNEWLTREDGA
-159 LIGANLAERRRLRIG
+159 LIGANLAQRRRLDVG

-181 ITVTV
+181 VTV
-186 AGIIRS
+186 VVSGIIRS
-192 SESSQDDNVAYV
+192 AESSQDDNVAYV

-211 ASRFGLGTVT
+211 ASRVGLGTVT
-221 QFLVQVS
+221 QFLVKVS
-228 DSSLLDSVSSQIDN
+228 DSSLLNSVSRQIDN
-242 RFKSETEPTH
+242 RFKTESEPTD
-252 TSPEKAFF
+252 TTPEKAFF

-285 VGLIA
+285 IGLIA
-290 NTIMI
+290 NTILI

-317 SWLVISEAIILSFV
+317 SWLIISEAIILSVV
-331 GGITGVASASLF
+331 GGIAGIAGASIF
-343 LHLQTI
+343 LHLQKI

-356 AIAFI
+356 ALAFI
-361 PSFSIWIK
+361 PSFSVWIK
-369 GFIFS
+369 GFS
-374 LALGFVAGIYP
+374 LSLLLGIVAGVYP
-385 ALRAGQESIAG
+385 AWLAGRQSIAS

>member
-1 MFRAGKREACYES
+1 MRA
-14 GYANMSILNLVTVAA
+14 LNLITIAF
-29 KYVIR
+29 KYVVR
-34 NRIRSTLT
+34 NRTRSILT

-49 MFLFTSIETMQ
+49 MFLFGTIETMQ

-88 SRLPEYYKNEI
+88 SRLPEYYKDEI
-99 KKIQGVESV
+99 KKIKGVESV

-130 PSHQINAISKDINVL
+130 PADRINAISKNIEVL
-145 QGSIGEWIEREDSA
+145 NGSVNEWLTREDGA
-159 LIGANLAERRRLRIG
+159 LIGANLAQRRRLDVG

-181 ITVTV
+181 VTV
-186 AGIIRS
+186 VVSGIIRS
-192 SESSQDDNVAYV
+192 AESSQDDNVAYV
-204 HLPFLQQ
+204 HLPFLQK
-211 ASRFGLGTVT
+211 ASRVGLGTVT
-221 QFLVQVS
+221 QFLVKVS
-228 DSSLLDSVSSQIDN
+228 DSSLLNSVSRQIDN
-242 RFKSETEPTH
+242 RFKTESEPTD
-252 TSPEKAFF
+252 TTPEKAFF

-285 VGLIA
+285 IGLIA
-290 NTIMI
+290 NTILI

-317 SWLVISEAIILSFV
+317 SWLIISEAIILSV
-331 GGITGVASASLF
+331 AGGIGGIGGASIF
-343 LHLQTI
+343 LHLQKI

-356 AIAFI
+356 ALAFI
-361 PSFSIWIK
+361 PSFSVWLK
-369 GFIFS
+369 GFS
-374 LALGFVAGIYP
+374 LSLLLGIVAGVYP
-385 ALRAGQESIAG
+385 AWLAGRQSIAS

>member
-1 MFRAGKREACYES
+1 MRA
-14 GYANMSILNLVTVAA
+14 LNLITIAF
-29 KYVIR
+29 KYVVR
-34 NRIRSTLT
+34 NRTRSILT

-49 MFLFTSIETMQ
+49 MFLFGTIETMQ

-88 SRLPEYYKNEI
+88 SRLPEYYKDEI
-99 KKIQGVESV
+99 KKIKGVESV

-130 PSHQINAISKDINVL
+130 PADRINAISKNIEVL
-145 QGSIGEWIEREDSA
+145 NGSVNDWLAREDGA
-159 LIGANLAERRRLRIG
+159 LIGANLAQRRRLDVG

-181 ITVTV
+181 VTV
-186 AGIIRS
+186 VVSGIIRS
-192 SESSQDDNVAYV
+192 AESSQDDNVAYV

-211 ASRFGLGTVT
+211 ASRVGLGTVT
-221 QFLVQVS
+221 QFLVKVS
-228 DSSLLDSVSSQIDN
+228 DSSLLNSVSRQIDN
-242 RFKSETEPTH
+242 RFKTESEPTD
-252 TSPEKAFF
+252 TTPEKAFF

-285 VGLIA
+285 IGLIA
-290 NTIMI
+290 NTILI

-317 SWLVISEAIILSFV
+317 SWLIISEAIILSVV
-331 GGITGVASASLF
+331 GGIAGIAGASIF
-343 LHLQTI
+343 LHLQKI

-356 AIAFI
+356 ALAFI
-361 PSFSIWIK
+361 PSFSVWLK
-369 GFIFS
+369 GFS
-374 LALGFVAGIYP
+374 LSLLLGIVAGVYP
-385 ALRAGQESIAG
+385 AWLAGRQSIAS

>member
-1 MFRAGKREACYES
+1 MRA
-14 GYANMSILNLVTVAA
+14 LNLITIAF
-29 KYVIR
+29 KYVVR
-34 NRIRSTLT
+34 NRTRSILT

-49 MFLFTSIETMQ
+49 MFLFGTIETMQ

-88 SRLPEYYKNEI
+88 SRLPEYYKDEI
-99 KKIQGVESV
+99 KKIKGVESV

-130 PSHQINAISKDINVL
+130 PADRINAISKNIEVL
-145 QGSIGEWIEREDSA
+145 NGSINEWLTREDGA
-159 LIGANLAERRRLRIG
+159 LIGANLAQRRRLDVG

-181 ITVTV
+181 VTV
-186 AGIIRS
+186 VVSGIIRS
-192 SESSQDDNVAYV
+192 AESSQDDNVAYV

-211 ASRFGLGTVT
+211 ASRVGLGTVT
-221 QFLVQVS
+221 QFLVKVS
-228 DSSLLDSVSSQIDN
+228 DSSLLNSVSRQIDN
-242 RFKSETEPTH
+242 RFKTESEPTD
-252 TSPEKAFF
+252 TTPEKAFF

-285 VGLIA
+285 IGLIA
-290 NTIMI
+290 NTILI

-308 TIGYSQLSI
+308 TIGYSQISI
-317 SWLVISEAIILSFV
+317 SWLIISEAIILSVV
-331 GGITGVASASLF
+331 GGIAGIAGASIF
-343 LHLQTI
+343 LHLQKI

-356 AIAFI
+356 AFAFI
-361 PSFSIWIK
+361 PSFSVWFK
-369 GFIFS
+369 GFS
-374 LALGFVAGIYP
+374 LSLLLGIVAGVYP
-385 ALRAGQESIAG
+385 AWLAGRQSIAS

>member
-1 MFRAGKREACYES
+1 MKA
-14 GYANMSILNLVTVAA
+14 LNLITIAF
-29 KYVIR
+29 KYVVR
-34 NRIRSTLT
+34 NRTRSILT

-49 MFLFTSIETMQ
+49 MFLFGTIETMQ

-88 SRLPEYYKNEI
+88 SRLPEYYKDEI
-99 KKIQGVESV
+99 KKIKGVESV

-130 PSHQINAISKDINVL
+130 PADRINAISKNIEVL
-145 QGSIGEWIEREDSA
+145 NGSVNEWLTREDGA
-159 LIGANLAERRRLRIG
+159 LIGANLAQRRRLDVG

-181 ITVTV
+181 VTV
-186 AGIIRS
+186 VVSGIIRS
-192 SESSQDDNVAYV
+192 AESSQDDNVAYV

-211 ASRFGLGTVT
+211 ASRVGLGTVT
-221 QFLVQVS
+221 QFLVKVS
-228 DSSLLDSVSSQIDN
+228 DSSLLNSVSRQIDN
-242 RFKSETEPTH
+242 RFKTESEPTD
-252 TSPEKAFF
+252 TTPEKAFF

-285 VGLIA
+285 IGLIA
-290 NTIMI
+290 NTILI

-317 SWLVISEAIILSFV
+317 SWLIISEAIILSVV
-331 GGITGVASASLF
+331 GGIAGIAGASIF
-343 LHLQTI
+343 LHLQKI

-356 AIAFI
+356 ALAFI
-361 PSFSIWIK
+361 PSFSVWLK
-369 GFIFS
+369 GFS
-374 LALGFVAGIYP
+374 LSLLLGFVAGVYP
-385 ALRAGQESIAG
+385 AWLAGRQSIAS

>member
-1 MFRAGKREACYES
+1 MRA
-14 GYANMSILNLVTVAA
+14 LNLITIAF
-29 KYVIR
+29 KYVVR
-34 NRIRSTLT
+34 NRTRSILT

-49 MFLFTSIETMQ
+49 MFLFGTIETMQ

-88 SRLPEYYKNEI
+88 SRLPEYYKDEI
-99 KKIQGVESV
+99 KKIKGVESV

-130 PSHQINAISKDINVL
+130 PADRINAISKNIEVL
-145 QGSIGEWIEREDSA
+145 NGSVNEWLTREDGA
-159 LIGANLAERRRLRIG
+159 LIGANLAQRRRLDVG

-181 ITVTV
+181 VTV
-186 AGIIRS
+186 VVSGIIRS
-192 SESSQDDNVAYV
+192 AESSQDDNVAYV

-211 ASRFGLGTVT
+211 ASRVGLGTVT
-221 QFLVQVS
+221 QFLVKVS
-228 DSSLLDSVSSQIDN
+228 DSSLLNSVSRQIDN
-242 RFKSETEPTH
+242 RFKTESEPTD
-252 TSPEKAFF
+252 TTPEKAFF

-285 VGLIA
+285 IGLIA
-290 NTIMI
+290 NTILI

-308 TIGYSQLSI
+308 TIGYSQISI
-317 SWLVISEAIILSFV
+317 SWLIISEAIILSVV
-331 GGITGVASASLF
+331 GGIAGIAGASIF
-343 LHLQTI
+343 LHLQKI

-356 AIAFI
+356 ALAFI
-361 PSFSIWIK
+361 PSFSVWLK
-369 GFIFS
+369 GFS
-374 LALGFVAGIYP
+374 LSLLLGIVAGVYP
-385 ALRAGQESIAG
+385 AWLAGRQSIAS

>member
-1 MFRAGKREACYES
+1 MRALNIITIAFKYVVR
-14 GYANMSILNLVTVAA
+14 NRTRSILTV
-29 KYVIR
+29 
-34 NRIRSTLT
+34 L
-42 VFGVATG
+42 GVATG
-49 MFLFTSIETMQ
+49 MFLFGTIETMQ

-88 SRLPEYYKNEI
+88 SRLPEYYKDEI
-99 KKIQGVESV
+99 KKIKGVESV

-130 PSHQINAISKDINVL
+130 PADRINAISKNIEVL
-145 QGSIGEWIEREDSA
+145 NGSVNEWLNREDGA
-159 LIGANLAERRRLRIG
+159 LIGANLAQRRRLDVG

-181 ITVTV
+181 VTV
-186 AGIIRS
+186 LVSGIIRS
-192 SESSQDDNVAYV
+192 AESSQDDNVAYV

-211 ASRFGLGTVT
+211 ASRVGLGTVT
-221 QFLVQVS
+221 QFLVKVS
-228 DSSLLDSVSSQIDN
+228 DSSLLNSVSRQIDN
-242 RFKSETEPTH
+242 RFKTESEPTD
-252 TSPEKAFF
+252 TTPEKAFF

-285 VGLIA
+285 IGLIA
-290 NTIMI
+290 NTILI
-295 AVRSKISEHAILK
+295 SVRSKISEHAILK

-317 SWLVISEAIILSFV
+317 SWLIISEAIILSIV
-331 GGITGVASASLF
+331 GGIVGIAGASIF

-356 AIAFI
+356 ALAFI
-361 PSFSIWIK
+361 PSFSNWLK
-369 GFIFS
+369 GFCLS
-374 LALGFVAGIYP
+374 LFLGFVAGVYP
-385 ALRAGQESIAG
+385 AWLAGRQSIAS

>member
-1 MFRAGKREACYES
+1 MRA
-14 GYANMSILNLVTVAA
+14 LNLITIAF
-29 KYVIR
+29 KYVVR
-34 NRIRSTLT
+34 NRTRSILT

-49 MFLFTSIETMQ
+49 MFLFGTIETMQ

-88 SRLPEYYKNEI
+88 SRLPEYYKDEI
-99 KKIQGVESV
+99 KKIKGVESV

-130 PSHQINAISKDINVL
+130 PADRINAISKNIEVL
-145 QGSIGEWIEREDSA
+145 NGSVNEWLTREDGA
-159 LIGANLAERRRLRIG
+159 LIGANLAQRRRLDVG

-181 ITVTV
+181 VTV
-186 AGIIRS
+186 VVSGIIRS
-192 SESSQDDNVAYV
+192 AESSQDDNVAYV

-211 ASRFGLGTVT
+211 ASRVGLGTVT
-221 QFLVQVS
+221 QFLVKVS
-228 DSSLLDSVSSQIDN
+228 DSSLLNSVSRQIDD
-242 RFKSETEPTH
+242 RFKTESEPTD
-252 TSPEKAFF
+252 TTPEKAFF

-285 VGLIA
+285 IGLIA
-290 NTIMI
+290 NTILI

-317 SWLVISEAIILSFV
+317 SWLIISEAIILSVV
-331 GGITGVASASLF
+331 GGIAGIAGASIF
-343 LHLQTI
+343 LHLQKI

-356 AIAFI
+356 ALAFI
-361 PSFSIWIK
+361 PSFSVWLK
-369 GFIFS
+369 GFS
-374 LALGFVAGIYP
+374 LSLLLGIVAGVYP
-385 ALRAGQESIAG
+385 AWLAGRQSIAS

>member
-1 MFRAGKREACYES
+1 MRA
-14 GYANMSILNLVTVAA
+14 LNLITIAV

-34 NRIRSTLT
+34 NRTRSILT
-42 VFGVATG
+42 VSGVAAG
-49 MFLFTSIETMQ
+49 MFLFATIETMQ

-88 SRLPEYYKNEI
+88 SRLPEYYKDEI
-99 KKIQGVESV
+99 KKINGVESV

-130 PSHQINAISKDINVL
+130 PADQINAISKDIDIL
-145 QGSIGEWIEREDSA
+145 SGSVKQWLTREDGA
-159 LIGANLAERRRLRIG
+159 LIGKNLAQRRRLSVG

-181 ITVTV
+181 ITVIV
-186 AGIIRS
+186 SGIIHS
-192 SESSQDDNVAYV
+192 AESSQDDNVAYV

-211 ASRFGLGTVT
+211 ASRVGLGTVT
-221 QFLVQVS
+221 QFLVKVS
-228 DSSLLDSVSSQIDN
+228 DSSMLNSVSKQIDN
-242 RFKSETEPTH
+242 RFKTESEPTD
-252 TSPEKAFF
+252 TTPEKAFF

-285 VGLIA
+285 IGLIA
-290 NTIMI
+290 NTILI

-308 TIGYSQLSI
+308 TIGYSQISI
-317 SWLVISEAIILSFV
+317 SWLIISEAIILSVV
-331 GGITGVASASLF
+331 GGIAGIAGASIF
-343 LHLQTI
+343 LHLQKI

-356 AIAFI
+356 ALAFI
-361 PSFSIWIK
+361 PSFSVWLK
-369 GFIFS
+369 GFS
-374 LALGFVAGIYP
+374 LSLLLGFVAGVYP
-385 ALRAGQESIAG
+385 AWLAGRQSIAS

>member
-1 MFRAGKREACYES
+1 MRV
-14 GYANMSILNLVTVAA
+14 LNLITIAF
-29 KYVIR
+29 KYVVR
-34 NRIRSTLT
+34 NRTRSILT

-49 MFLFTSIETMQ
+49 MFLFGTIETMQ

-88 SRLPEYYKNEI
+88 SRLPQYYKDEI
-99 KKIQGVESV
+99 KKIKGVESV

-130 PSHQINAISKDINVL
+130 PADRINAISKNIEVL
-145 QGSIGEWIEREDSA
+145 NGSVNDWLAREDGA
-159 LIGANLAERRRLRIG
+159 LIGANLAQRRRLDVG

-181 ITVTV
+181 VTV
-186 AGIIRS
+186 VVSGIIRS
-192 SESSQDDNVAYV
+192 AESSQDDNVAYV

-211 ASRFGLGTVT
+211 ASRVGLGTVT
-221 QFLVQVS
+221 QFLVKVS
-228 DSSLLDSVSSQIDN
+228 DSSLLNSVSRQIDN
-242 RFKSETEPTH
+242 RFKTESEPTD
-252 TSPEKAFF
+252 TTPEKAFF

-285 VGLIA
+285 IGLIA
-290 NTIMI
+290 NTILI

-317 SWLVISEAIILSFV
+317 SWLIISEAIILSVV
-331 GGITGVASASLF
+331 GGIGGIGGASIF
-343 LHLQTI
+343 LHLQKI

-356 AIAFI
+356 ALAFI
-361 PSFSIWIK
+361 PSFSVWLK
-369 GFIFS
+369 GFS
-374 LALGFVAGIYP
+374 LSLLLGFVAGVYP
-385 ALRAGQESIAG
+385 AWLAGRQSIAS